1 MVYKW
6 DRSAGGEHRHKHAPP
21 IHVNQALVEILT
33 PDQRGTGLKGR
44 ASLLTIAN

>member
-1 MVYKW
+1 MGQK
-6 DRSAGGEHRHKHAPP
+6 RGRRHRHKHAQP

-33 PDQRGTGLKGR
+33 PDQRGTGLKDAFKV